1 MTDRYVAITKNG
13 ITKLTAPAAPDF
25 TKVKSDKKI
34 EDEEILKILERPL
47 SKSTGSKKN
56 KNNKKK
62 AAKKADSG
70 DKE

>member
-1 MTDRYVAITKNG
+1 M
-13 ITKLTAPAAPDF
+13 

-47 SKSTGSKKN
+47 SKSTGNKKN

-62 AAKKADSG
+62 AAKKESG

>member
-1 MTDRYVAITKNG
+1 MTDRSVAITKNG
-13 ITKLTAPAAPDF
+13 ITKLTAPATPDF